1 MKPGYFLLPVVFVLL
16 GVWSC
21 KKNNTGTHPK
31 ISLESINT
39 KIQPNDS
46 MIAVLKFDNS
56 GGTLGTGTF
65 YSIRIRLNQ
74 TPPFILA
81 GPDTLS
87 TYIPDFGGAGQ
98 GEFRYVLDWNDY
110 LSASGHTNDTLQF
123 KFFAITPDSVSTDTI
138 TSPQIIVLNP

>member
-1 MKPGYFLLPVVFVLL
+1 MKLGYFLLPVLL
-16 GVWSC
+16 IFLVMGSC
-21 KKNNTGTHPK
+21 KKSNTGTHPK

-46 MIAVLKFDNS
+46 MVVLFKFDNS

-81 GPDTLS
+81 GPDTL
-87 TYIPDFGGAGQ
+87 TAFIPDFGGASN

-110 LSASGHTNDTLQF
+110 LSGSGHLNDTLQF
-123 KFFAITPDSVSTDTI
+123 KFFALTPDSLSTDTI
-138 TSPQIIVLNP
+138 TSPQIIILNP